1 MKKIHITL
9 DSQPFL
15 EKRLGLIINVIA
27 VISLLLIIRFWFL
40 QIIFHSYYLEL
51 AEKNRIR
58 NLKIPAP
65 RGIIYDRTG
74 QIIASSAPTF
84 QLEIVREEL
93 VNTDE
98 VFEEIAKIFNKSKS
112 VVIKDFADK
121 SRITPKFYPVVL
133 YENLERTQIVSVE
146 ALKWKLKGVKIS
158 YKSERSYPYKNFA
171 SHLLGYVSQITE
183 KEIEKLKKTYPMGA
197 KIGKYGLEKQLED
210 YIRGFDG
217 VEKVEVDASGK
228 KKKVLYKLDPISG
241 GSVKLTIDWKV
252 QESAEKAMADKN
264 GAVIAMSPKTG
275 EIFALVSHPNFDPNI
290 FVKGFPSDEWSKI
303 IKNPFHPLQNKAIQ
317 GIFPPGSTFKLVT
330 AIAGLEEGIINRNS
344 HFYCSGKKRV
354 GNRDFRCWKEQGH
367 GQVDIHK
374 ALVESCD
381 VFFYEV
387 ALKLGAQKLAEY
399 AKMLGLGEKT
409 GINLPGELEG
419 IVPSPEWK
427 LKKYK
432 KPWYNGDTLPF
443 AIGQGY
449 LSVSPIQ
456 LAVAYST
463 FANGGYKLNPTIV
476 KEIEVGENKMVSEDT
491 PKIKNKIS
499 LKPETIDIVR
509 SGLIG
514 VVNEPNGTGKASKV
528 NNIIVAGKTG
538 TAQVRAFKE
547 RKKLSGF
554 HNDHA
559 WFVAFAPAYDPEI
572 VVSVFVMHGGHGG
585 GVAAPIARDIIYTF
599 FNRDKNDE
607 KKITEN

>member
-183 KEIEKLKKTYPMGA
+183 KEIEKLKKIWR
-197 KIGKYGLEKQLED
+197 IGD
-210 YIRGFDG
+210 
-217 VEKVEVDASGK
+217 S
-228 KKKVLYKLDPISG
+228 
-241 GSVKLTIDWKV
+241 
-252 QESAEKAMADKN
+252 
-264 GAVIAMSPKTG
+264 
-275 EIFALVSHPNFDPNI
+275 
-290 FVKGFPSDEWSKI
+290 
-303 IKNPFHPLQNKAIQ
+303 
-317 GIFPPGSTFKLVT
+317 
-330 AIAGLEEGIINRNS
+330 
-344 HFYCSGKKRV
+344 
-354 GNRDFRCWKEQGH
+354 
-367 GQVDIHK
+367 
-374 ALVESCD
+374 
-381 VFFYEV
+381 
-387 ALKLGAQKLAEY
+387 
-399 AKMLGLGEKT
+399 
-409 GINLPGELEG
+409 
-419 IVPSPEWK
+419 
-427 LKKYK
+427 
-432 KPWYNGDTLPF
+432 
-443 AIGQGY
+443 
-449 LSVSPIQ
+449 
-456 LAVAYST
+456 
-463 FANGGYKLNPTIV
+463 
-476 KEIEVGENKMVSEDT
+476 
-491 PKIKNKIS
+491 
-499 LKPETIDIVR
+499 
-509 SGLIG
+509 
-514 VVNEPNGTGKASKV
+514 
-528 NNIIVAGKTG
+528 
-538 TAQVRAFKE
+538 
-547 RKKLSGF
+547 
-554 HNDHA
+554 
-559 WFVAFAPAYDPEI
+559 
-572 VVSVFVMHGGHGG
+572 
-585 GVAAPIARDIIYTF
+585 
-599 FNRDKNDE
+599 
-607 KKITEN
+607 

>member
-1 MKKIHITL
+1 MKKIHVTL
-9 DSQPFL
+9 DSQPLL
-15 EKRLGLIINVIA
+15 EKRLALIINAIII
-27 VISLLLIIRFWFL
+27 ISFLLLIRYWFL
-40 QIIFHSYYLEL
+40 QIIFHSHYLEL

-74 QIIASSAPTF
+74 HIIASSAPTF
-84 QLEIVREEL
+84 QLELVREEL
-93 VNTDE
+93 TNSDE
-98 VFEEIAKIFNKSKS
+98 VFEEIARVFNKSKDA
-112 VVIKDFADK
+112 VMKDFAEK

-133 YENLERTQIVSVE
+133 YENLERTQIVSIE
-146 ALKWKLKGVKIS
+146 ALKWKLKGVRIN
-158 YKSERSYPYKNFA
+158 YKSERNYPYKNFA

-183 KEIEKLKKTYPMGA
+183 KEIEKLKGTYPFGS

-217 VEKVEVDASGK
+217 VEKVEVDASGR

-241 GSVKLTIDWKV
+241 GGVKLTLDWKL
-252 QESAEKAMADKN
+252 QEAAEKAMAEKN

-275 EIFALVSHPNFDPNI
+275 EVFVLLSHPNFDPNI
-290 FVKGFPSDEWSKI
+290 FVRGFPSDEWIKI
-303 IKNPFHPLQNKAIQ
+303 VKNPLHPLQNKAIQ

-330 AIAGLEEGIINRNS
+330 AIAALEEGIINKNTN
-344 HFYCSGKKRV
+344 FYCSGKKKV
-354 GNRDFRCWKEQGH
+354 GNRDFRCWKDHGH

-387 ALKLGAQKLAEY
+387 ALKLGAQKLSEY

-409 GINLPGELEG
+409 GINLPGELQG

-427 LKKYK
+427 QKKYK

-443 AIGQGY
+443 SIGQGY

-456 LAVAYST
+456 LAIAFAT
-463 FANGGYKLNPTIV
+463 FANGGYVISPTIV
-476 KEIEVGENKMVSEDT
+476 KEIEVGENKTIKEDT
-491 PKIKNKIS
+491 PKIKRKVS

-509 SGLIG
+509 KGLIG
-514 VVNEPNGTGKASKV
+514 VVEEPTGTGKASKI
-528 NNIIVAGKTG
+528 NNVIVAGKTG
-538 TAQVRAFKE
+538 TAQVKAFKE
-547 RKKLSGF
+547 RKKFSGF

-559 WFVAFAPAYDPEI
+559 WFVAYAPAYDPEI

-585 GVAAPIARDIIYTF
+585 GVAAPVAREILEKF
-599 FNRDKNDE
+599 FNRDKDDD
-607 KKITEN
+607 KKVNEN